1 MALGAVLQFALK
13 LEVVMFVAVFAVGEG
28 GGAGV
33 VQVLEVVVHAPH
45 VGPEQVETLACV
57 MEPVCPAGHESV
69 CVWAGRGVQVGV
81 AQVLLVVTQSLQV
94 GDVAPAA
101 QLEVRVCV
109 IAPICPAG
117 HESVCVCGE
126 VGSGVQ
132 IGAAFFVSGSISH
145 LSYW

>member
-13 LEVVMFVAVFAVGEG
+13 LDAVMLVAVFAVGG

-33 VQVLEVVVHAPH
+33 VQVLDVVVHAPH
-45 VGPEQVETLACV
+45 VGPGQVETLVCV
-57 MEPVCPAGHESV
+57 MEPVCPAGHDSV
-69 CVWAGRGVQVGV
+69 CVCAGRGVQVGV

-109 IAPICPAG
+109 TAP
-117 HESVCVCGE
+117 V
-126 VGSGVQ
+126 
-132 IGAAFFVSGSISH
+132 
-145 LSYW
+145 